1 MQTIDNYNFKNK
13 KALIRVDFNVPLNE
27 KFEITDD
34 TRMRAAIPT
43 IKKVLAGGGS
53 VILMSHLGS
62 ARKIDQCLGQRRFA
76 AAGMARDQDI
86 ADVVACVF
94 HIGFSLISAARS
106 ILSVFVA
113 YFTKIIPHS
122 KRFLNISFE
131 ISGFYPAKLPSFVLC
146 ILSFCPAGRRFRR
159 GLRRF
164 RA

>member
-1 MQTIDNYNFKNK
+1 
-13 KALIRVDFNVPLNE
+13 
-27 KFEITDD
+27 
-34 TRMRAAIPT
+34 
-43 IKKVLAGGGS
+43 
-53 VILMSHLGS
+53 
-62 ARKIDQCLGQRRFA
+62 FA

-113 YFTKIIPHS
+113 YFTKIIPHP

-131 ISGFYPAKLPSFVLC
+131 ISGFYPAKLPGFVLC

-159 GLRRF
+159 SLRRF